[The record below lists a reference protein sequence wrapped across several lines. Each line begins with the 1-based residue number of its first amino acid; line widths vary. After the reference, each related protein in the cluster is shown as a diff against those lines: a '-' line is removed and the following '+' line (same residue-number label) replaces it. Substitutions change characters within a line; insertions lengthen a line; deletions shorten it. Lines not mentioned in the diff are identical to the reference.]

1 MTSLS
6 IKACCADLYASD
18 LARLVLGDS
27 FHPGGIELTQRLG
40 VLLGLGSEGRV
51 LDLASGRGASA
62 LHLAGRFGC
71 QVVGVDYSTANVSAA
86 REAAERDGLTAR
98 LHFQE
103 GDAEHLPD
111 FADAS
116 FDAVL
121 CECAFCTF
129 PDKPAAIRE
138 IARVLRP
145 GGRFGLSDL
154 IRRRPLPA
162 DLQGPLAWIACI
174 ADALPVEGYVAECE
188 AAGLVVEHVEED
200 DGVLAELVRE
210 IRSRLFGAHLLV
222 CLKQLELPGIDWPRL
237 TGDQERLRRQLL
249 GTEVHD
255 DIAVGGAAHPV
266 YSGCQFQQHAFML

>member
-1 MTSLS
+1 MTSES

-40 VLLGLGSEGRV
+40 VLLGLGSESRV

-62 LHLAGRFGC
+62 LHLARRFGC
-71 QVVGVDYSTANVSAA
+71 QVVSVDYSIASVGAA
-86 REAAERDGLTAR
+86 REAAERDGLTSR
-98 LHFQE
+98 LHFQV
-103 GDAEHLPD
+103 GDAEDLAA

-154 IRRRPLPA
+154 IRRRPYLRTCKARWHGSRASPTRCQSRATLPNA
-162 DLQGPLAWIACI
+162 KRLDLLSS
-174 ADALPVEGYVAECE
+174 
-188 AAGLVVEHVEED
+188 
-200 DGVLAELVRE
+200 
-210 IRSRLFGAHLLV
+210 RSRRMMTHS
-222 CLKQLELPGIDWPRL
+222 Q
-237 TGDQERLRRQLL
+237 
-249 GTEVHD
+249 
-255 DIAVGGAAHPV
+255 
-266 YSGCQFQQHAFML
+266 S